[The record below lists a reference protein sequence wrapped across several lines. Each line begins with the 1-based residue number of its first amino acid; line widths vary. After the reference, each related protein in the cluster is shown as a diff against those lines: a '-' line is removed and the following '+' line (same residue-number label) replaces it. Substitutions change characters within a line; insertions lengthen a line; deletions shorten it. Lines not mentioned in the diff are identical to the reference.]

1 VKFII
6 EYARKR
12 NEKIGK
18 KVMMTLVSN
27 FSLMTEEKYK
37 FLMKNKVALCTSLDG
52 PEKLHNKN
60 RPCPGRNSYDDT
72 TKWIKKITKKQE
84 KDPTLY
90 KVSALLTVSKFS
102 LKYPKEIVNEYMK
115 LGFRRIHLR
124 PLSFLGLSGKMR
136 DKMGYS
142 VEEFIKFW
150 KEAMDYIIGLNLKGK
165 PFLERG
171 SGIMLQKI
179 LSDRDPNF
187 LDLRSPC
194 GAAIGQM
201 LYNYDGKVYTC
212 DEGRMIGD
220 DTFVIGNVNKDSYQ
234 DMLGHETVKSVCT
247 ASLLDNLPCD
257 NCVYKPYCGVCPVL
271 NYALYGDIFTSLADN
286 ERCKL
291 HKNMLDYLFKKLE
304 NKRIKKVFESWV
316 KPGKSGE

>member
-1 VKFII
+1 MIQL
-6 EYARKR
+6 
-12 NEKIGK
+12 NGLK
-18 KVMMTLVSN
+18 KLS
-27 FSLMTEEKYK
+27 
-37 FLMKNKVALCTSLDG
+37 
-52 PEKLHNKN
+52 KN
-60 RPCPGRNSYDDT
+60 R
-72 TKWIKKITKKQE
+72 
-84 KDPTLY
+84 
-90 KVSALLTVSKFS
+90 LTVSKFS

-136 DKMGYS
+136 DKTGYS
-142 VEEFIKFW
+142 VKEFIKFW
-150 KEAMDYIIGLNLKGK
+150 KKAMDYIISLNLKGK

-171 SGIMLQKI
+171 SRIMLQKI
-179 LSDRDPNF
+179 LTDKDPHF
-187 LDLRSPC
+187 LDLMSPC
-194 GAAIGQM
+194 GAALGQQM

-220 DTFVIGNVNKDSYQ
+220 DTFVIGNVNKDSYR
-234 DMLGHETVKSVCT
+234 DMLCHETVKSVCT

-291 HKNMLDYLFKKLE
+291 HKNMFDYLFKKLE